1 MYISCFLYGEI
12 DTEYTDGSEKDVIK
26 TKYVS
31 RSGVA
36 GKEDVFEITKNK
48 RGDVISSKYTG
59 FENNA
64 SVTEIYTNEYDNRN
78 RISTN

>member
-1 MYISCFLYGEI
+1 MYISFFLYDE
-12 DTEYTDGSEKDVIK
+12 T

-64 SVTEIYTNEYDNRN
+64 SVTESYTNEYDNRN